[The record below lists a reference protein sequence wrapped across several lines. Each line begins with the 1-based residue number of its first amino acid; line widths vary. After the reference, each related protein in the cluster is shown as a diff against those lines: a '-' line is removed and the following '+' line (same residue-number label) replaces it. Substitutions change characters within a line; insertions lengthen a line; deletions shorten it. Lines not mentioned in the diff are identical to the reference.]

1 MNLFF
6 YVKLV
11 NLPPYKKKT
20 RKTGDRLLCFRFYI
34 SEILRMWARVAIIY
48 EMKTALETEHP
59 GMAWEPED
67 NISF

>member
-1 MNLFF
+1 
-6 YVKLV
+6 
-11 NLPPYKKKT
+11 
-20 RKTGDRLLCFRFYI
+20 
-34 SEILRMWARVAIIY
+34 MWARVAIIY